1 VALQLI
7 VAEYQRLAEVVL
19 RADVTTI
26 DGEPIP
32 ALLVEVVVILS
43 LQQEIQGV
51 VQVFAEAD
59 NAVVLMIVVEYQG
72 VVEVVLIQHVVV
84 LRR

>member
-1 VALQLI
+1 M
-7 VAEYQRLAEVVL
+7 EVVL
-19 RADVTTI
+19 WADVTTI

-43 LQQEIQGV
+43 LQQEIQDV

-59 NAVVLMIVVEYQG
+59 NVVVSMIVVEYQG
-72 VVEVVLIQHVVV
+72 VVELVQAQHVVV